1 MNKYDRKRLIN
12 RYLEVILSKAPAL
25 YDPDLKDIDSYKVQ
39 VMLEISFMYGKLYEE
54 TPNSFTVEEGINSM
68 FAFLNW
74 ISSLSQESF
83 DKIDIDY
90 LRNVLKNNLSLNL
103 E

>member
-12 RYLEVILSKAPAL
+12 RYLEVILSKITSL
-25 YDPDLKDIDSYKVQ
+25 YDADLKDINSYKTQ
-39 VMLEISFMYGKLYEE
+39 ILLEISFMYGKLYEE

-68 FAFLNW
+68 FSFLNW
-74 ISSLSQESF
+74 ASSLDKESL
-83 DKIDIDY
+83 DCLCIEY
-90 LRNVLKNNLSLNL
+90 LKDVLVRKLRLNL